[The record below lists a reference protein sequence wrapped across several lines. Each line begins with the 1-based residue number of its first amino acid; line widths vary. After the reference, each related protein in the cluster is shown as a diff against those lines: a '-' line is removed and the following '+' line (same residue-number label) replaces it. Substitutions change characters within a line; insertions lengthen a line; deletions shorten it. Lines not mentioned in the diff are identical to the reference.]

1 MSARPIKT
9 NVIQIFFGELDSKVT
24 FWIGFWASSRNV
36 RKAILKRIPI
46 KNQTIPR
53 IMNAKRQLHT
63 PVNDPATRGART
75 KPKLQNRPLKSRAAP
90 VLDVLETNHDI
101 PTR

>member
-1 MSARPIKT
+1 
-9 NVIQIFFGELDSKVT
+9 
-24 FWIGFWASSRNV
+24 
-36 RKAILKRIPI
+36 
-46 KNQTIPR
+46 
-53 IMNAKRQLHT
+53 MNAKRQLHT

-75 KPKLQNRPLKSRAAP
+75 KPKRQNRPLKSMAAP